1 MAESTAFP
9 KPREAN
15 DVGYQRISGFAVAGL
30 VVGTLFV
37 LFLLIQV
44 VVGLLSHSTV
54 LLPLWL
60 EFFAALGVCLS
71 LIGMRTIR
79 NSDGTLAGL
88 KIAKVGLW
96 LSLVS
101 GLGYGSY
108 YGATYLAV
116 RQQAD
121 AYVQSWFDTLRKG
134 KINQAFLMT
143 KPAEV
148 ARTANPDDERT
159 MQTRFNA
166 LPASAPRGGVKAG
179 ELDLFRNN
187 EIIYMLKQGGD
198 ATKVTS
204 LGVRSWEHRE
214 GTYMVKRVYGVETP
228 EGSFLVQIS
237 AVGKDGADA
246 ADKGRS
252 WYVPFLETAVDKDSL
267 KKSKLGTHLDQMRF
281 SGAEF
286 LNKWGKMLLAGQVE
300 AAYLKTLEPKDDLVL
315 SSRVFLRS
323 LTNALG
329 ALMNLDRGSVVN
341 AIASCT
347 PTDRGTLRKVEMP
360 GFELA
365 FNKAGLLDFSKM
377 TGDDKAARDAA
388 EEALRNM
395 LAHQGSPNAVI
406 AAVVAKASCTRKLWS
421 VDADKRVLFPLDC
434 QIYLGAP
441 GSTARYYADCVAWL
455 QSEPGDLE
463 STKNPTWRL
472 TKVEVL
478 RAADISELQPPGKPA
493 SDRF

>member
-1 MAESTAFP
+1 MVESTAFP

-30 VVGTLFV
+30 VVGLLFV

-44 VVGLLSHSTV
+44 VLGLVSHSTV

-71 LIGMRTIR
+71 LIGMRSVR

-88 KIAKVGLW
+88 KIAKTGLW

-121 AYVQSWFDTLRKG
+121 SAVQAWFDKLRNG
-134 KINQAFLMT
+134 KTNEAFLLT

-148 ARTANPDDERT
+148 ARTANPDDERI
-159 MQTRFNA
+159 MMTRFNT
-166 LPASAPRGGVKAG
+166 PIGGGKTASKSG
-179 ELDLFRNN
+179 ELDTFRSNDVIN
-187 EIIYMLKQGGD
+187 RVKQAG
-198 ATKVTS
+198 AAAKINA

-214 GTYMVKRVYGVETP
+214 GTYMVKRVYEIETP
-228 EGSFLVQIS
+228 EGSLQMQMT
-237 AVGKDGADA
+237 AVGKDGPDA
-246 ADKGRS
+246 AEKGRS
-252 WYVPFLETAVDKDSL
+252 WYVPFFESAIERDSFKKTPLGIRIDHMRDSGVDFMK
-267 KKSKLGTHLDQMRF
+267 
-281 SGAEF
+281 
-286 LNKWGKMLLAGQVE
+286 KWGRMLLAGQVE
-300 AAYLKTLEPKDDLVL
+300 SAYMKTLEPKDDLLL
-315 SSRVFLRS
+315 SSRVFLRLLS
-323 LTNALG
+323 NALG
-329 ALMNLDRGSVVN
+329 SLMDLDRGSIVN

-347 PTDRGTLRKVEMP
+347 PTDRGVLRQVELP

-395 LAHQGSPNAVI
+395 LAHKANATAVI
-406 AAVVAKASCTRKLWS
+406 AGFQARPGCTRRLWGL
-421 VDADKRVLFPLDC
+421 DADKRMLMPLDC
-434 QIYLGAP
+434 HIFVGAP
-441 GSTARYYADCVAWL
+441 GAQAKYYVDCIAWL

-463 STKNPTWRL
+463 STKDPTWRI
-472 TKVEVL
+472 TKLEVI
-478 RAADISELQPPGKPA
+478 RAADVFELQAPSA
-493 SDRF
+493 SAN